1 MRVAVT
7 PDVLLLYAV
16 LAQAVFAA
24 GLLWFAPHNRLPN
37 RFLALLMLAMALWS
51 FDGLLRA
58 ADVYGQDAN
67 WYFKPIYYSFAFG
80 PLLYF
85 YVQSLINHAFR
96 FRPRHWWHFGPV
108 LVQAALYW
116 WLCFQ
121 PYPVKFWF
129 WEHVH
134 QPYTY
139 RVEFIGTWVSLLVYL
154 GLSLRLLQRYQRW
167 LPDNFSETSQLRLS
181 WLRVL
186 LLALGIVSAQWL
198 VEVVLREFFNL
209 YYAYDYSTWLLGGV
223 VLLIGVV
230 GLRQANMAAVN
241 FAPEEA
247 LSEPVGPA
255 NEVVVGSAQDSGLI
269 TAQPSAPPLSQQL
282 AEVPRQA
289 AVVEPAV
296 VARLQR
302 AFEEEQLYLN
312 PTLSLAEL
320 SAHTGLAPRLISF
333 TVNNGFNQSF
343 NDLVNSYRVEAVK
356 RRLANPADVARL
368 TLLGIAYECGFN
380 SKTTFNRIFKQFTG
394 VAPSEYGRGA

>member
-37 RFLALLMLAMALWS
+37 RFLALLMFAMALWS

-58 ADVYGQDAN
+58 ANVYGQDAN

-116 WLCFQ
+116 WLTFQ
-121 PYPVKFWF
+121 PYTTKLWF
-129 WEHVH
+129 WENVH

-198 VEVVLREFFNL
+198 VEVILREFFDL

-247 LSEPVGPA
+247 STEPEDSE
-255 NEVVVGSAQDSGLI
+255 NEAVVRSVQRSGLG
-269 TAQPSAPPLSQQL
+269 APPPSTPVISET
-282 AEVPRQA
+282 AVEVPRQA

-296 VARLQR
+296 MARLQR
-302 AFEEEQLYLN
+302 ALEEEQLYLN

-394 VAPSEYGRGA
+394 VAPSEYGRGT

>member
-1 MRVAVT
+1 MRIAVT
-7 PDVLLLYAV
+7 SDVLLLYAV
-16 LAQAVFAA
+16 LAQAVFAT

-37 RFLALLMLAMALWS
+37 RFLALLMLTMALWS
-51 FDGLLRA
+51 LDGLLRA
-58 ADVYGQDAN
+58 ADVYGQNPN

-85 YVQSLINHAFR
+85 YVQSLVNHAFQFKR
-96 FRPRHWWHFGPV
+96 RHWWHFGPV
-108 LVQAALYW
+108 LMQAALYW

-121 PYPVKFWF
+121 PYAVKLWF
-129 WEHVH
+129 WEKVH

-139 RVEFIGTWVSLLVYL
+139 RVEFIGTWVSLIVYL
-154 GLSLRLLQRYQRW
+154 GLCLRLLQQYQRW

-186 LLALGIVSAQWL
+186 LLALAVVSAQWL
-198 VEVVLREFFNL
+198 VEVVLREFFDL

-247 LSEPVGPA
+247 LFEQVAPTNEAVGPSFGA
-255 NEVVVGSAQDSGLI
+255 PPAMQASAAQVVVE
-269 TAQPSAPPLSQQL
+269 APRQL
-282 AEVPRQA
+282 AA
-289 AVVEPAV
+289 VEPAI
-296 VARLQR
+296 VARLRR
-302 AFEEEQLYLN
+302 ALEEEQLYLN
-312 PTLSLAEL
+312 PTLTLAEL

-333 TVNNGFNQSF
+333 TVNNGFGQSF

-356 RRLANPADVARL
+356 RRLVNPADVARL

-394 VAPSEYGRGA
+394 VAPSEYGRM